1 MDDLQNTHLI
11 VLLIFTLSIQSCG
24 ENIKN
29 SWTVK
34 DFYEGKTFK
43 IKGKEGKSYAAALV
57 YVRGN
62 VDQNICFRR
71 NLSDETECR
80 EFSKDTTFIRSR
92 YDYYGGEFSYQL
104 LPSKAKG
111 EITVTIEL
119 P

>member
-1 MDDLQNTHLI
+1 MK
-11 VLLIFTLSIQSCG
+11 LIFKIALAILVLSIQSCG
-24 ENIKN
+24 GKVEKSWTIKN
-29 SWTVK
+29 FS
-34 DFYEGKTFK
+34 EGKIFK
-43 IKGKEGKSYAAALV
+43 LKGKEGKFYAAALV

-71 NLSDETECR
+71 NLSDEAECR